1 MFCNLTPEALED
13 YDGIGIMMSHARGAK
28 LFSEGD
34 PARNVFVICFG
45 QVKISST
52 SRDGKTMILKIAGPG
67 DVMGLSAVLANVPH
81 EVTAEAIEP
90 CQVKTVRKQEFV
102 DFLGRHGIASMH
114 AAQSLSGE
122 YLTVFHDAKRLAL
135 SGSAAGRL
143 ARLLLDWGRSCG
155 QRQAGNPLYHGP
167 DPRGDRQ
174 HGRHLARDGHPPAQ
188 PIPPRPVDHH
198 QGLQPDHRQARPART
213 PYRLAP
219 SSKKNSPLYS
229 SENLSA
235 CFPNWRGVLRLK
247 AYYDLDGISPGGYI
261 EVMTWEVEVSDEFV
275 EWYDSLNLQEWESV
289 NGAVG
294 KLELY
299 GPDLGST
306 LCGHSRRVEVP
317 EHERVAR
324 STSR

>member
-1 MFCNLTPEALED
+1 MFCNLTPEALRD

-28 LFSEGD
+28 LFTEGD

-143 ARLLLDWGRSCG
+143 ARLLLDWGRASANG
-155 QRQAGNPLYHGP
+155 KPEIRFTMALTHEEIANMAGTSRESDAAAEPVS
-167 DPRGDRQ
+167 PRS
-174 HGRHLARDGHPPAQ
+174 
-188 PIPPRPVDHH
+188 VDHH
-198 QGLQPDHRQARPART
+198 QGRQPDHRQARPARAAD
-213 PYRLAP
+213 R
-219 SSKKNSPLYS
+219 
-229 SENLSA
+229 
-235 CFPNWRGVLRLK
+235 
-247 AYYDLDGISPGGYI
+247 
-261 EVMTWEVEVSDEFV
+261 
-275 EWYDSLNLQEWESV
+275 
-289 NGAVG
+289 
-294 KLELY
+294 
-299 GPDLGST
+299 LGSFWRVPVPA
-306 LCGHSRRVEVP
+306 LSRSQTKIGLPNLNDGPPATRPRPRLGSPQV
-317 EHERVAR
+317 RAA
-324 STSR
+324 

>member
-1 MFCNLTPEALED
+1 MASFRPHHPPEDCINCEHRHLRMFCNLTPEALQD

-28 LFSEGD
+28 LFTEGD
-34 PARNVFVICFG
+34 AARNVFVICYG

-143 ARLLLDWGRSCG
+143 ARLLLDWGRSAANG
-155 QRQAGNPLYHGP
+155 KPEIRFTMALTHEEIANMAG
-167 DPRGDRQ
+167 
-174 HGRHLARDGHPPAQ
+174 
-188 PIPPRPVDHH
+188 
-198 QGLQPDHRQARPART
+198 
-213 PYRLAP
+213 
-219 SSKKNSPLYS
+219 
-229 SENLSA
+229 
-235 CFPNWRGVLRLK
+235 
-247 AYYDLDGISPGGYI
+247 
-261 EVMTWEVEVSDEFV
+261 
-275 EWYDSLNLQEWESV
+275 
-289 NGAVG
+289 
-294 KLELY
+294 
-299 GPDLGST
+299 
-306 LCGHSRRVEVP
+306 
-317 EHERVAR
+317 
-324 STSR
+324 TSRETVTRLLNQFRRDQWITIKGSSMTITKPDQLERLTA

>member
-1 MFCNLTPEALED
+1 MFCNLTAEALRD

-28 LFSEGD
+28 LFTEGD

-135 SGSAAGRL
+135 SGSAGGRSSANGKPEIRFTMALTHEEIANMAGTSRETVT
-143 ARLLLDWGRSCG
+143 RLLNQFRRDQWITIKGSSMTIVK
-155 QRQAGNPLYHGP
+155 P
-167 DPRGDRQ
+167 DQ
-174 HGRHLARDGHPPAQ
+174 LE
-188 PIPPRPVDHH
+188 
-198 QGLQPDHRQARPART
+198 
-213 PYRLAP
+213 RLTA
-219 SSKKNSPLYS
+219 
-229 SENLSA
+229 
-235 CFPNWRGVLRLK
+235 
-247 AYYDLDGISPGGYI
+247 
-261 EVMTWEVEVSDEFV
+261 
-275 EWYDSLNLQEWESV
+275 
-289 NGAVG
+289 
-294 KLELY
+294 
-299 GPDLGST
+299 
-306 LCGHSRRVEVP
+306 
-317 EHERVAR
+317 
-324 STSR
+324 